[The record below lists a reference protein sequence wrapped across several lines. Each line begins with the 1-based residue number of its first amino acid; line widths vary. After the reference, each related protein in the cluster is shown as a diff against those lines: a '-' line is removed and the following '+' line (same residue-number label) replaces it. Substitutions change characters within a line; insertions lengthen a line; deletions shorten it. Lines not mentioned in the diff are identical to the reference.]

1 METVLLVIG
10 TLGMGLGTAYFAYL
24 GTQSTGGSY
33 FYWITAAITGFAFI
47 SYLAMASGAG
57 STILD
62 DGREFYFFRYLD
74 WLVTT
79 PLLLLDLALLAL
91 ANPGRNTGLIAGLIG
106 LDVVMILTGLVA
118 GASTSAF
125 VATVFFII
133 STAALVGVLYLLYTR
148 LFTAAR
154 AQSPNVAG
162 IFSTLAILTIVL
174 WSLYPVVWLLGTE
187 GFRAIGQGGEIFL
200 FLILDLLAK
209 VGFGFLLLSNR
220 QAIGEASGGSQ
231 SARPSRVS

>member
-1 METVLLVIG
+1 
-10 TLGMGLGTAYFAYL
+10 
-24 GTQSTGGSY
+24 
-33 FYWITAAITGFAFI
+33 
-47 SYLAMASGAG
+47 
-57 STILD
+57 
-62 DGREFYFFRYLD
+62 
-74 WLVTT
+74 
-79 PLLLLDLALLAL
+79 LLLLDLALLAL

-106 LDVVMILTGLVA
+106 LDVVMILTGLVS
-118 GASTSAF
+118 GSSTSAF

-133 STAALVGVLYLLYTR
+133 STAALVAVLYLLYTR

-154 AQSPNVAG
+154 AQSSNVAG

-174 WSLYPVVWLLGTE
+174 WSLYPVVFLLGTE

-200 FLILDLLAK
+200 YLILDLLAK

-220 QAIGEASGGSQ
+220 QAIGEASGGGQ